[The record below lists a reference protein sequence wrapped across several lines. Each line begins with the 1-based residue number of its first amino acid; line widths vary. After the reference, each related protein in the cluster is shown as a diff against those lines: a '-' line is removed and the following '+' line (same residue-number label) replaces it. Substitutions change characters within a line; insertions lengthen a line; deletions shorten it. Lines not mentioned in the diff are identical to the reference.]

1 MSSRLLLNGR
11 RECVPRS
18 AVPIS
23 PSEGERPS
31 ATPSDSGSNKNYKPP
46 VRGFFSDDSKT
57 HTSGSSSQVRRR
69 YIGLPNE
76 YARPA
81 YSVGTDTGTDS
92 SSQKGFNGTKTRE
105 AAWLTSQKLAI
116 QNLGEHLKEATG
128 YITALVKILDA
139 VEDIRKGHKKEFEFP
154 DDLSTFYKTC
164 LPIREP
170 FDHAG
175 ALAAT
180 LADKVL
186 EYADGVSVALG
197 AVQKLKYNGKA
208 RESSE
213 TIGRNAEECLISH
226 LPSLLRAAE
235 VLHGLYKIVER
246 CKFEEDSEVPRFGT
260 RDNVER
266 LKRREQELLRLKNG
280 MTGWVRELQNL
291 DVDF

>member
-1 MSSRLLLNGR
+1 MFSKLLPNMSSRLLPNGR

-18 AVPIS
+18 AVPVP

-31 ATPSDSGSNKNYKPP
+31 ATPPDSGGNKNYKPP
-46 VRGFFSDDSKT
+46 PGDK
-57 HTSGSSSQVRRR
+57 

-81 YSVGTDTGTDS
+81 YSVGSDTGTDS
-92 SSQKGFNGTKTRE
+92 SSQRGFNGTKTRE

-139 VEDIRKGHKKEFEFP
+139 VEDIRRGHKKEFEFP
-154 DDLSTFYKTC
+154 DDLLTFYKTF
-164 LPIREP
+164 LPVREP
-170 FDHAG
+170 FDHAR

-186 EYADGVSVALG
+186 EHADGVSVALS

-213 TIGRNAEECLISH
+213 TAGRNAEECLISQV
-226 LPSLLRAAE
+226 PSLLRAAE
-235 VLHGLYKIVER
+235 VLHGLYKVVGR
-246 CKFEEDSEVPRFGT
+246 CKFEGDSEVPRFGT
-260 RDNVER
+260 QDNVER

-280 MTGWVRELQNL
+280 MTDWVRELQNL

>member
-1 MSSRLLLNGR
+1 MSSRLLPNGR

-18 AVPIS
+18 AVPVP
-23 PSEGERPS
+23 PSEGEQPS
-31 ATPSDSGSNKNYKPP
+31 ATPSDSGSKKNYKPP

-57 HTSGSSSQVRRR
+57 SSQVRRQ

-164 LPIREP
+164 LPVREP

-175 ALAAT
+175 A
-180 LADKVL
+180 
-186 EYADGVSVALG
+186 
-197 AVQKLKYNGKA
+197 
-208 RESSE
+208 
-213 TIGRNAEECLISH
+213 
-226 LPSLLRAAE
+226 PSLLRAAE

>member
-18 AVPIS
+18 AVPVP
-23 PSEGERPS
+23 PSEGEQPS

-81 YSVGTDTGTDS
+81 YPVGTDTGTDS
-92 SSQKGFNGTKTRE
+92 SSQRGFN
-105 AAWLTSQKLAI
+105 
-116 QNLGEHLKEATG
+116 GEHLKEVTR

-164 LPIREP
+164 LPVREP

-186 EYADGVSVALG
+186 EYADGVSVALS

-213 TIGRNAEECLISH
+213 TAGRNAEECLISQV
-226 LPSLLRAAE
+226 PSLLRAAE

-246 CKFEEDSEVPRFGT
+246 CKFEEDSEIPRFGT